1 MIMEKLQFYVMADNH
16 YFSKK
21 LWVDGEAIERR
32 CHGDQVVIKES
43 PEVNEA
49 FFRII
54 EQDNEADLVVIVG
67 DLINCGERLCHD
79 EFIERLHLLES
90 RGKRVLVLTA
100 THDYNGCG
108 EDENGFV
115 ATGYAENSTYRV
127 DCTGRHELDALYR
140 PFGRGQADS
149 EYDMSYSIGIDGYRF
164 ILLNDDGNGHTDCG
178 LDDKGNEWLENELI
192 KANAKGEAVL
202 LFTHHPVI
210 TPYPV
215 YEAVAPTEMYGGHEK
230 LKRIFLKYGVKVVF
244 TGHTHVHTIRS
255 IVDGEKVLYDVGT
268 TSVSSPYGKI
278 RRVTLENSE
287 AHITT
292 VDLPD
297 KIDGIEGGKDY
308 ISSVCFGG
316 YYRRLIDTAVR
327 DYDKFLKFGD
337 GLIPI
342 DKAKKYRFI
351 IKPLIKLITRLNM
364 SFAGRFGRRYSGLT
378 AEECKAHK
386 NEKVIDMCFVIL
398 NHFFTGDAPY
408 QPDTYEYR
416 VIYGALH
423 RADAIMKAFKI
434 SLSDYIN
441 GIDSLWALTEPLIHN
456 TRTGCDRE
464 IKIKI
469 NDEVTYEKD

>member
-1 MIMEKLQFYVMADNH
+1 MGKLQFYIMTDNH

-21 LWVDGEAIERR
+21 LWVEGDAIESR

-54 EQDNEADLVVIVG
+54 EQDTETDLVVIIG

-79 EFIERLHLLES
+79 EFIERLHKLEAN
-90 RGKRVLVLTA
+90 GKRVLALTA

-108 EDENGFV
+108 EDENEFV

-127 DCTGRHELDALYR
+127 DCTRRHDLDALYR

-192 KANAKGEAVL
+192 KAKKNNEPVL

-215 YEAVAPTEMYGGHEK
+215 YEAVAPTEMYGRHPI
-230 LKRIFLKYGVKVVF
+230 LKSMLMKYGVKVVF
-244 TGHTHVHTIRS
+244 TGHTHMHTVRKIT
-255 IVDGEKVLYDVGT
+255 DGEQELFDIGT
-268 TSVSSPYGKI
+268 TSAVSACGKI
-278 RRVTLENSE
+278 RKVTLENGI
-287 AHITT
+287 ADIRT
-292 VDLPD
+292 VDMPQE
-297 KIDGIEGGKDY
+297 IEGIEGGSEY
-308 ISSVCFGG
+308 ISSICFGG
-316 YYRRLIDTAVR
+316 YYRRLIDTAVK
-327 DYDKFLKFGD
+327 DYDEFLKLGR

-342 DKAKKYRFI
+342 EKATKYRFI
-351 IKPLIKLITRLNM
+351 IKPLIKLFSRLNM
-364 SFAGRFGRRYSGLT
+364 SVAGRFGRRYSGLT
-378 AEECKAHK
+378 PKECKAHK

-408 QPDTYEYR
+408 HPDTYEYR
-416 VIYGALH
+416 VMYGAFC

-434 SLSDYIN
+434 SLSKYIN

-464 IKIKI
+464 IKIRI